1 MHAMKTNKHAT
12 LMVATKVAN
21 DAQNAGQFVLGFWL
35 TILALEQS
43 DHMAKSEGSTNF
55 EREKSVVGKSGGH

>member
-1 MHAMKTNKHAT
+1 
-12 LMVATKVAN
+12 MVATKVAN